1 MFFESVTIE
10 NFKAIDRM
18 QITFQPG
25 INLLIGDNGAGKTAV
40 LEALIVALGGFLA
53 GAKGI
58 SVQGIH
64 QTDVRF
70 EKINLAGASSGIR
83 YFCPTSVEAEF
94 CMENE
99 KFSCAR
105 IRNDETGASKTRT
118 SAKKLSAYAAKL
130 LNDPE
135 AKLPLLGY
143 HSTARVTQF
152 RREDFGTASRNKL
165 DDRRCG
171 YIGCLDSSK
180 DIKSI
185 REWCLKMEMAA
196 YHKQKKI
203 PEYEE
208 FKATVADFMYQMNDL
223 KELPEIYY
231 SRQFEELVYVERG
244 VEIPVK
250 YLSAGYQSLLWMVM
264 DMSFR
269 LALLNPENS
278 RAADAEGI
286 ILIDEIDMHLH
297 PKWQWKVLDVLSRS
311 FPKVQFIAATHSPI
325 IIASCKEA
333 RLIQLENSR
342 QVTYLPDA
350 YAYSVEDVLEFRQGS
365 GGILREL
372 RQLYDE
378 FEVAL
383 NEEDDE
389 KAERILKEMT
399 ERFGED
405 NTEVK
410 NARAELELG

>member
-18 QITFQPG
+18 QIMFQPG

-40 LEALIVALGGFLA
+40 LEALIVALGGFLT

-70 EKINLAGASSGIR
+70 EKVGLAGASSGIR
-83 YFCPTSVEAEF
+83 YFSPASVEAIIQTK
-94 CMENE
+94 NE
-99 KFSCAR
+99 KFTCMR
-105 IRNDETGASKTRT
+105 IRRDETGDSKTRT
-118 SAKKLSAYAAKL
+118 NGKKLAEYVARL
-130 LNDPE
+130 LNDPK
-135 AKLPLLGY
+135 AILPLLGY

-185 REWCLKMEMAA
+185 REWCVKMEMAA
-196 YHKQKKI
+196 WQKGKRI
-203 PEYEE
+203 PEYEA
-208 FKATVADFMYQMNDL
+208 FKAVVADFMYQMSEL

-231 SRQFEELVYVERG
+231 SRQFEELVYAEHGR
-244 VEIPVK
+244 ETPVK

-264 DMSFR
+264 DMAFR
-269 LALLNPENS
+269 LSLLNPENS
-278 RAADAEGI
+278 RAKDAEGI

-297 PKWQWKVLDVLSRS
+297 PKWQWKVLDVLKRS
-311 FPKVQFIAATHSPI
+311 FPKVQFIVATHSPI

-342 QVTYLPDA
+342 RVTYLPDA

-365 GGILREL
+365 SGILKDLQR
-372 RQLYDE
+372 LYEE
-378 FEVAL
+378 FETAL
-383 NEEDDE
+383 NEENDIQ
-389 KAERILKEMT
+389 ARQILGEMT